1 MLTALSRSRI
11 AGAGQLGSGQA
22 LGPLTS
28 SWFADPMT
36 GVLVMGAGSV
46 GCFVG
51 GLTQLA
57 GVPVHFVGRPRVLA
71 ALRKHGLRLTDQ
83 DGLDRHI
90 PPLQLRLHEEPPA
103 GLKPDLVLLCVKSGA
118 TVEAATALGLT
129 LPLGTPVVSLQNG
142 IANADA
148 ARQAVPQLHWHAGMV
163 PYNIAEIGPG
173 HYHRGTGG
181 ALAAEGGPADVA
193 LGAWQTALARVG
205 MRLDLHADLA
215 PVQWGK
221 LLLNLNNPVN
231 ALSGRPLRD
240 ELLQRGYRRAFA
252 ALQQE
257 ALDLLDAARC
267 PVAQLTPLPPRRLLV
282 LLRMPTFV
290 FRLAAAR
297 MLRIDAQARSSMA
310 DDLAHDR
317 VTEIDALCGEVVRL
331 ARSLGRSAPL
341 NARMRDLVTAW
352 PRRRQ
357 PYAPAELLR
366 ALGLS

>member
-1 MLTALSRSRI
+1 
-11 AGAGQLGSGQA
+11 
-22 LGPLTS
+22 
-28 SWFADPMT
+28 MT

-46 GCFVG
+46 GCYIG

-71 ALRKHGLRLTDQ
+71 ALRKQGLHLTDQ
-83 DGLDRHI
+83 DGLDRRI
-90 PPLQLRLHEEPPA
+90 PALELRLHDAPPA

-129 LPLGTPVVSLQNG
+129 LPEGTPVVSLQNG
-142 IANADA
+142 IANAEL
-148 ARQAVPQLHWHAGMV
+148 ARAAVPQLRWHAGMV
-163 PYNIAEIGPG
+163 PFNIAELGPG

-181 ALAAEGGPADVA
+181 ALAAQGSAADAA
-193 LGAWQTALARVG
+193 LAAWQTALARVG
-205 MRLDLHADLA
+205 MRLQLHADLA

-231 ALSGRPLRD
+231 ALSGRPLRE
-240 ELLQRGYRRAFA
+240 ELLQRGYRRVLA

-257 ALDLLDAARC
+257 ALDLLDAAGR
-267 PVAQLTPLPPRRLLV
+267 PVAQLTPLPPRRLLA

-297 MLRIDAQARSSMA
+297 MLRIDAKARSSMA
-310 DDLAHDR
+310 DDLAQGR
-317 VTEIDALCGEVVRL
+317 TTEIDALCGEVVRL
-331 ARSLGRSAPL
+331 AEGLGRQAPL
-341 NARMRDLVTAW
+341 NARMLGLVQAW
-352 PRRRQ
+352 PTRRH

-366 ALGLS
+366 ALGLA

>member
-1 MLTALSRSRI
+1 
-11 AGAGQLGSGQA
+11 
-22 LGPLTS
+22 
-28 SWFADPMT
+28 MT

-83 DGLDRHI
+83 DGLDRRI
-90 PPLQLRLHEEPPA
+90 PPLDLRLHEEPPA
-103 GLKPDLVLLCVKSGA
+103 GYKPDLVLLCVKSGA

-129 LPLGTPVVSLQNG
+129 LPLNTPVVSLQNG
-142 IANADA
+142 IGNADA
-148 ARQAVPQLHWHAGMV
+148 ARAAAPQLHWHAGMV
-163 PYNIAEIGPG
+163 PYNITEIAPG

-181 ALAAEGGPADVA
+181 ALAAEGNPDDLA
-193 LGAWQTALARVG
+193 LAAWQTALARVG
-205 MRLDLHADLA
+205 MGLELHANLA
-215 PVQWGK
+215 PVQWAK

-240 ELLQRGYRRAFA
+240 ELLQRGYRRVLA
-252 ALQQE
+252 ALQEE
-257 ALDLLDAARC
+257 ALDLLDAAHR
-267 PVAQLTPLPPRRLLV
+267 PVAQLTPLPPRRLLT
-282 LLRMPTFV
+282 LLRMPNLV

-310 DDLAHDR
+310 DDLAAGR
-317 VTEIDALCGEVVRL
+317 TTEIDALCGEVVRL
-331 ARSLGRSAPL
+331 GRAQGRGAPL
-341 NARMRDLVTAW
+341 NLRMQGLVRDW
-352 PRRRQ
+352 PRRRL
-357 PYAPAELLR
+357 PYSPDELLQ

>member
-1 MLTALSRSRI
+1 MS
-11 AGAGQLGSGQA
+11 
-22 LGPLTS
+22 
-28 SWFADPMT
+28 

-46 GCFVG
+46 GCFIG

-90 PPLQLRLHEEPPA
+90 PPLDLRLHEQPPA
-103 GLKPDLVLLCVKSGA
+103 GLRPDLVLLCVKSGA
-118 TVEAATALGLT
+118 TVEAAMALGLT
-129 LPLGTPVVSLQNG
+129 LPEGTPVVSLQNG
-142 IANADA
+142 IGNAA
-148 ARQAVPQLHWHAGMV
+148 QARAAVPQLHWHAGMV
-163 PYNIAEIGPG
+163 PYNIAEIAPG
-173 HYHRGTGG
+173 HYHRGTAG
-181 ALAAEGGPADVA
+181 ALAAQGGPPDTA
-193 LGAWQTALARVG
+193 LTAWQTALDRVG
-205 MRLDLHADLA
+205 MKLKLHPDLA

-257 ALDLLDAARC
+257 ALDLLDAAGR

-290 FRLAAAR
+290 FRLAASR
-297 MLRIDAQARSSMA
+297 MLRIDAKARSSMA
-310 DDLAHDR
+310 DDLAAGR
-317 VTEIDALCGEVVRL
+317 TTEIDALCGEVRRL
-331 ARSLGRSAPL
+331 AAELQRTAPL
-341 NARMRDLVTAW
+341 NARMQALVEAW
-352 PRRRQ
+352 SQRRR
-357 PYAPAELLR
+357 PYSPAELLR
-366 ALGLS
+366 ALGLR

>member
-1 MLTALSRSRI
+1 
-11 AGAGQLGSGQA
+11 
-22 LGPLTS
+22 
-28 SWFADPMT
+28 MT

-71 ALRKHGLRLTDQ
+71 HLREHGLRLTDQ

-90 PPLQLRLHEEPPA
+90 PPPQLRLHEAPPA
-103 GLKPDLVLLCVKSGA
+103 GLAPDLVLLCVKSGA
-118 TVEAATALGLT
+118 TASAAAALAGT
-129 LPLGTPVVSLQNG
+129 LPEGTPVVSLQNG
-142 IANADA
+142 IGNAA
-148 ARQAVPQLHWHAGMV
+148 QARAVAPPLRWHAGMV
-163 PYNIAEIGPG
+163 PFNIAELAPG

-181 ALAAEGGPADVA
+181 VLAAEGGSADAA
-193 LGAWQTALARVG
+193 LAAWQTALARVG
-205 MRLDLHADLA
+205 MKLKLHADLA

-240 ELLQRGYRRAFA
+240 ELLQRGYRRVFA
-252 ALQQE
+252 ALQEE
-257 ALDLLDAARC
+257 ALDLLAAAGR
-267 PVAQLTPLPPRRLLV
+267 PVAQLTPLPPRRLIL
-282 LLRMPTFV
+282 LLRMPSVV

-310 DDLAHDR
+310 DDLAQGR
-317 VTEIDALCGEVVRL
+317 TTEIDALCGEVVRL
-331 ARSLGRSAPL
+331 AASLRRTAPL
-341 NARMRDLVTAW
+341 NARMQALVEAW
-352 PRRRQ
+352 PQRQ
-357 PYAPAELLR
+357 RPYAPSELLK